1 MPLFIFTWHFYGR
14 QFRFVLFLLLFL
26 ARSFQMAN
34 VVCLF
39 VSLVFFLCRIM
50 KYSLDF
56 SHLHFN
62 SAHCRKRSSQRHFC
76 HMDFI
81 YFGYKSI
88 DLFRSQRCLFP
99 VWLHWIDQ
107 QFVSLKIHKKA
118 YEDQTKQKEWNEKT
132 ANFTA
137 LTRKKAMWE
146 VTLKITVWFTR
157 SLIKMNDHKKT
168 DEIMCS

>member
-1 MPLFIFTWHFYGR
+1 MAFLWSTISIRLVSIIIFSAFISNG
-14 QFRFVLFLLLFL
+14 QC
-26 ARSFQMAN
+26 
-34 VVCLF
+34 CLF
-39 VSLVFFLCRIM
+39 VRFSRFFFLCRIM

-118 YEDQTKQKEWNEKT
+118 YEDQTKQKEWNEKA

-137 LTRKKAMWE
+137 LTRKKSD
-146 VTLKITVWFTR
+146 VR
-157 SLIKMNDHKKT
+157 SDVKNHCLVYQIVNKN
-168 DEIMCS
+168 ERP